1 MYKTEN
7 SCYKVPFV
15 TGQILE
21 LRRVFAEFVFH
32 ELEIC
37 EKHPQNRGKKL
48 EKSKNYSPNDTRK
61 MVRD

>member
-15 TGQILE
+15 TRQILE
-21 LRRVFAEFVFH
+21 LRRVFAEFMFH

-37 EKHPQNRGKKL
+37 EKHPQNQGKK
-48 EKSKNYSPNDTRK
+48 KQKTKN
-61 MVRD
+61 